1 MGSGCSDL
9 SSKKYVC
16 DVYNCVEAVKGVT
29 KNSSSPS
36 EGLILKFKEN
46 TNYEGKPLNYGFMKW
61 FAINKENDSAIALEY
76 EMKVYK
82 EIIRPLI
89 DNHICTN
96 FIRYLSSGEC
106 DTDAIVNLL
115 QGKVVMDNGDIMN
128 KKESRLA
135 TTIMYDFSFYEEET
149 NQRNVNNIINEYGKE
164 FKKEKYSSEKIGVL
178 INEAISQDTV
188 SFEDWLNNWNW
199 DDFDILGAILFQ
211 ICAGIYA
218 LNLSHTAH
226 NDLHLGNIWLVPN
239 KEKIVYIMGKIVY
252 TVDCGL
258 KVLIYDFDRSYSK
271 SLGNNVSLETDLCT
285 RYSQCNKL
293 IGSKDIAKVIGGIY
307 HFSRDDDV
315 KEYILD
321 FLIDE
326 NYKKSR
332 QVLSDSFSDNFYL
345 FDPDTTRAIPDSIF
359 MEMYSITLI
368 LARIAL
374 ATEMVSKENMDDFQK
389 NLKGNPKAN
398 KDSCDINIIQPSF
411 FDKENGILKKD
422 ISQKIKDILEKLIQ

>member
-1 MGSGCSDL
+1 MGSACSDL

-16 DVYNCVEAVKGVT
+16 NVYRCVESVKGIT

-36 EGLILKFKEN
+36 EGLVLKFKPN
-46 TNYEGKPLNYGFMKW
+46 TNYEGKPINYGFMKW

-76 EMKVYK
+76 EIKVYK

-115 QGKVVMDNGDIMN
+115 HGKVVLKNGDIMV
-128 KKESRLA
+128 KKEAKLA
-135 TTIMYDFSFYEEET
+135 TMIMYNFSFFEEET
-149 NQRNVNNIINEYGKE
+149 NQRNVNNIIDEYGGD
-164 FKKEKYSSEKIGVL
+164 FKGEKYSPEKIGILV
-178 INEAISQDTV
+178 NEAIPQGTV
-188 SFEDWLNNWNW
+188 SFEDWLNNWEW

-211 ICAGIYA
+211 VCVAIYT
-218 LNLSHTAH
+218 LNLSQTAH

-252 TVDCGL
+252 TVNCGY
-258 KVLIYDFDRSYSK
+258 KVLIYDFDRSYVK
-271 SLGNNVSLETDLCT
+271 SLGKNVTLDSDLCT

-293 IGSKDIAKVIGGIY
+293 IGSKDIAKVIGGVY
-307 HFSRDDDV
+307 HASRDDDV

-332 QVLSDSFSDNFYL
+332 QILSDSFSDNFYL

-374 ATEMVSKENMDDFQK
+374 ATEMVSKGNIDDFQQNFK
-389 NLKGNPKAN
+389 ANFQAN

-411 FDKENGILKKD
+411 FDKSSGILKKD
-422 ISQKIKDILEKLIQ
+422 ISQKIKDILEKLI